1 VAMSFGNDE
10 AALEALSTGLV
21 VFDRTHAGR
30 LRVSGREGAAAL
42 QALCGCDVGALAPG
56 GGALV
61 QLQTAPGTW
70 HPATLLALDAGYLV
84 LLPPGCSAAAAERLG
99 GCCAD
104 VGGATAAFALLGP
117 GADEAL
123 LRVQAAPLAGAPP
136 GCHALFGFQG
146 TPVVV
151 AAGAAGLAS
160 PGVTLLADESAA
172 GALWAALTGP
182 LGAVAA
188 GARAWERLRV
198 AEGVPACGPELLHQH
213 ASDAATRNA
222 LMGLR
227 LPPGSACAV
236 GDAVEDALSG
246 GAMGAVTSACPEDGT
261 ALALIRQ
268 PQGAAADGARVRVGA
283 QRVGGVLQTTAWQAR
298 LAQEPAVGTHPPPA
312 KAP

>member
-1 VAMSFGNDE
+1 
-10 AALEALSTGLV
+10 
-21 VFDRTHAGR
+21 
-30 LRVSGREGAAAL
+30 
-42 QALCGCDVGALAPG
+42 
-56 GGALV
+56 
-61 QLQTAPGTW
+61 
-70 HPATLLALDAGYLV
+70 
-84 LLPPGCSAAAAERLG
+84 
-99 GCCAD
+99 
-104 VGGATAAFALLGP
+104 
-117 GADEAL
+117 
-123 LRVQAAPLAGAPP
+123 
-136 GCHALFGFQG
+136 
-146 TPVVV
+146 
-151 AAGAAGLAS
+151 
-160 PGVTLLADESAA
+160 
-172 GALWAALTGP
+172 
-182 LGAVAA
+182 VAA